1 MPSISS
7 GKVLVTG
14 ANGFIAAHCVAK
26 LLLSGFSV
34 IGTVRSEAKA
44 QSVLRSHSNHP
55 SLSLIIVEDVTQP
68 GCFDTAIAGCDAVL
82 HLAAPFGYVYS
93 NFETEL
99 LIPSING
106 TLRICEAAQTAKS
119 VKRVVLTSSFAS
131 VYDASK
137 GRDPGK
143 TYTEDD
149 WCPLSYEDGKN
160 ASAAPIAYRAS
171 KVLAEKTA
179 WNFIAS
185 NEVAWD
191 LVTLCPGM
199 VFGQLLPGTIGSLK
213 ELNTSNGIV
222 WSLFDAKD
230 VPDTKAP
237 SRNLLSR
244 MGCWANLEPVWT
256 SITSLATAH
265 LKALTT
271 ATASNQRFLI
281 VDGEYDMHE
290 LAKIL
295 HASKL
300 PDSAKERIPGGKV
313 SASLGG
319 AHYKVNNEKAHRILD
334 LETRSLEET
343 IVPLVEQLLEIE
355 KL

>member
-1 MPSISS
+1 MFDPIRSPIHFQLRTRPSLLFPVQFAMPSISS

-55 SLSLIIVEDVTQP
+55 SLSLIIVEDVTKP
-68 GCFDTAIAGCDAVL
+68 GCFDTAIAGCDGVL
-82 HLAAPFGYVYS
+82 HLAAPFGYVYT

-106 TLRICEAAQTAKS
+106 TLRICEAAQTEKS

-137 GRDPGK
+137 GQDPGK
-143 TYTEDD
+143 TYTEDN
-149 WCPLSYEDGKN
+149 WCPLTYEDGKN

-179 WNFIAS
+179 WNFITS

-222 WSLFDAKD
+222 WSLFDAENL
-230 VPDTKAP
+230 PDTKAP
-237 SRNLLSR
+237 SMNPPVTHVLL
-244 MGCWANLEPVWT
+244 G
-256 SITSLATAH
+256 
-265 LKALTT
+265 
-271 ATASNQRFLI
+271 
-281 VDGEYDMHE
+281 
-290 LAKIL
+290 
-295 HASKL
+295 
-300 PDSAKERIPGGKV
+300 
-313 SASLGG
+313 
-319 AHYKVNNEKAHRILD
+319 
-334 LETRSLEET
+334 
-343 IVPLVEQLLEIE
+343 
-355 KL
+355 

>member
-1 MPSISS
+1 M
-7 GKVLVTG
+7 TG

-106 TLRICEAAQTAKS
+106 TLRICEAAQRAKS

-131 VYDASK
+131 VYDATK
-137 GRDPGK
+137 GQDPGK

-149 WCPLSYEDGKN
+149 WCPLTYEDGKN

-199 VFGQLLPGTIGSLK
+199 VFGQLIPGTIGNLK

-237 SRNLLSR
+237 SKN
-244 MGCWANLEPVWT
+244 T
-256 SITSLATAH
+256 SFHACNVGLI
-265 LKALTT
+265 
-271 ATASNQRFLI
+271 SNQSGPPSQALLRHISKHSLRSQPQI
-281 VDGEYDMHE
+281 NVSSLLMESMICMNWRRSCMHLSSPIPRRSE
-290 LAKIL
+290 SRA
-295 HASKL
+295 
-300 PDSAKERIPGGKV
+300 ER
-313 SASLGG
+313 
-319 AHYKVNNEKAHRILD
+319 
-334 LETRSLEET
+334 
-343 IVPLVEQLLEIE
+343 
-355 KL
+355 